1 MNQLNYSVVIRTL
14 GTAGEKY
21 QALLDS
27 IARQCI
33 QPAEVIVVIPHGYEL
48 PKERLG
54 YERFVRSDKGMV
66 IQRTIGAREAKS
78 RYCLFADDD
87 VCFEDHFIEKMA
99 EPILQGKAAVSFPV
113 FRDMLPIKKS
123 SQFIMAVLGTAVPF
137 EGNDSFTAII
147 RSGGYS
153 YNPSKSFKGWYKAQT
168 APGTCFF
175 CERKAMLG
183 INFDDEKW
191 LEYTEYALPDDQVM
205 FYKFHLLG
213 FKIVGV
219 GGLDFTHLDAGGN
232 SPGRL
237 EKGSFAMSCNKTI
250 FWHRFIWKTDPR
262 LISRIYSLF
271 CFIYSAFACFIYG
284 CVKALFKRNFVLV
297 KCSLK
302 GYKQAYKFLQS
313 KEYKHLPPIK

>member
-1 MNQLNYSVVIRTL
+1 MELFNYSVVIRTL
-14 GTAGEKY
+14 GTAGKKY

-27 IARQCI
+27 ITKQNI
-33 QPAEVIVVIPHGYEL
+33 QPAEVIVVIPNGYDL
-48 PKERLG
+48 PKEKLG
-54 YERFVRSDKGMV
+54 YERFVRSPKGMV
-66 IQRTIGAREAKS
+66 IQRTIGLKEAKS
-78 RYCLFADDD
+78 EYCLFVDDD
-87 VCFEDHFIEKMA
+87 ICFSENYIEKLA
-99 EPILQGKAAVSFPV
+99 EPIIQKKASVTFPI
-113 FRDMLPIKKS
+113 FDMLPKKKYT
-123 SQFIMAVLGTAVPF
+123 QFIMAVLGTALPF
-137 EGNDSFTAII
+137 ERKDSYTTII

-153 YNPSKSFKGWYKAQT
+153 YNPRTIFQGWYYAQT
-168 APGTCFF
+168 APGACFF
-175 CERKAMLG
+175 CARKTMLG

-213 FKIVGV
+213 FKIIGV
-219 GGLDFTHLDAGGN
+219 GGLDFIHLDASVN
-232 SPGRL
+232 SASRS
-237 EKGSFAMSCNKTI
+237 EKANFAMSCNKTI